1 MRCLHDRGYS
11 KPSLTALYG
20 RSAGGFTVGTF
31 CNVSPELVQAAILKV
46 CAACGGVLDVC
57 VCVCVCVCMWVCF
70 VCEGF
75 LYSYCTILFASINN

>member
-57 VCVCVCVCMWVCF
+57 VCVCACGCVLCMRDFC
-70 VCEGF
+70 
-75 LYSYCTILFASINN
+75 ILIALFSLQV